1 MLPRLNETPP
11 PAAPGEVIA
20 GKYQVDAAIAVGGMG
35 VVCEATHLELQKRVA
50 IKFVR
55 PELAQHEGFVSRF
68 LNEARAAAALHSEH
82 VAHVLDCGRLPT
94 GAPYMV
100 LEYLEGTDLAKA
112 LKNDGPLPTQRAVDY
127 ALQVCEALA
136 EAHNKRLVHRDI
148 KPDNIFL
155 TAGPGGV
162 TVIKVL
168 DFGVSKQL
176 ESQNPSLT
184 DDNQGIGSPH
194 YMSPEQMTT
203 PSEVDARSDI
213 WSLGAVLYELIGGYP
228 PFDGNTVPEVCAKV
242 VTIEPLPLH
251 RHAPNVPRRL
261 EAVIMQCLHKDRDK
275 RFADVGELADALVP
289 FASIEGAASAEVV
302 ARILGRIPTRRR
314 TMVSGEIDEAMSA
327 PSTDRPSADSI
338 PGVGPSPWGALALF
352 ILLGGATIFGVFRL
366 LYGGQAPGSTTDTS
380 LPAPLPSALAPSS
393 SASALPPPA
402 TANAA
407 TATSASP
414 AAPSATA
421 PATAAAAAAD
431 AAAAAPRP
439 TVAATA
445 TAKPPATATVPVKPP
460 PASSAS
466 PWPEPREVPKD
477 YQDPR
482 NVDPPGIGEQPLP
495 E

>member
-112 LKNDGPLPTQRAVDY
+112 LRNDGPLPTQRAVDY

-136 EAHNKRLVHRDI
+136 EAHSKRLVHRDI
-148 KPDNIFL
+148 KPDNLFL

-176 ESQNPSLT
+176 ESGVPSLT

-203 PSEVDARSDI
+203 PSEIDARSDI
-213 WSLGAVLYELIGGYP
+213 WSLGAVLYELIGGHT

-242 VTIEPLPLH
+242 VTLEPLPLH

-261 EAVIMQCLHKDRDK
+261 EAVIMQCLEKDRDK
-275 RFADVGELADALVP
+275 RFADVGQLADALVP
-289 FASIEGAASAEVV
+289 FASAEGAASAEVV

-314 TMVSGEIDEAMSA
+314 SMVSSELDEAMSA
-327 PSTDRPSADSI
+327 PSTDRPSKDSI

-352 ILLGGATIFGVFRL
+352 ILLGGATIFGVVRL
-366 LYGGQAPGSTTDTS
+366 LYGGQAPGSTIDTN
-380 LPAPLPSALAPSS
+380 LAAPLPSAIAPSS
-393 SASALPPPA
+393 SPSALVPSP
-402 TANAA
+402 AA
-407 TATSASP
+407 TAAPTTSASP
-414 AAPSATA
+414 SAVT
-421 PATAAAAAAD
+421 PPTAAAAAPD
-431 AAAAAPRP
+431 AAAAPRP
-439 TVAATA
+439 TTLAGTA
-445 TAKPPATATVPVKPP
+445 TPKPPGTATVPVKPP
-460 PASSAS
+460 PASSGS

-477 YQDPR
+477 LGDPR

>member
-1 MLPRLNETPP
+1 MDSLSHVIVACGGMELMLFGPREGPAVVTSSAMLPRLNETPP
-11 PAAPGEVIA
+11 PAVPGEVIA

-55 PELAQHEGFVSRF
+55 PELAQYEGFVSRF

-94 GAPYMV
+94 GVPYMV

-136 EAHNKRLVHRDI
+136 EAHAKRLVHRDI

-213 WSLGAVLYELIGGYP
+213 WSLGAVLYELIGGHP
-228 PFDGNTVPEVCAKV
+228 AFDGNTIPEVCAKV
-242 VTIEPLPLH
+242 VTVEPLPLH
-251 RHAPNVPRRL
+251 RHAGNVPRRL
-261 EAVIMQCLHKDRDK
+261 EAVIMQCLHKDRDR
-275 RFADVGELADALVP
+275 RFADVGELADALIP

-302 ARILGRIPTRRR
+302 GRILGRFPTRRR
-314 TMVSGEIDEAMSA
+314 SLVNGEVDEAMSS
-327 PSTDRPSADSI
+327 PSVDRPSADSI
-338 PGVGPSPWGALALF
+338 PGVGPSPWGAMALF
-352 ILLGGATIFGVFRL
+352 ILLGGATIYGVVRL
-366 LYGGQAPGSTTDTS
+366 LSGGQAPGSAIDTS
-380 LPAPLPSALAPSS
+380 LTAPLPSALAAPSSAPSALVPPPPPASAAPSSSALGSS
-393 SASALPPPA
+393 SASAGA
-402 TANAA
+402 G
-407 TATSASP
+407 
-414 AAPSATA
+414 
-421 PATAAAAAAD
+421 
-431 AAAAAPRP
+431 AAAPDAPHR
-439 TVAATA
+439 
-445 TAKPPATATVPVKPP
+445 
-460 PASSAS
+460 
-466 PWPEPREVPKD
+466 
-477 YQDPR
+477 
-482 NVDPPGIGEQPLP
+482 DPPSPQPLRP
-495 E
+495 NRRGPLPCR

>member
-11 PAAPGEVIA
+11 PAAPGELIA

-55 PELAQHEGFVSRF
+55 PELAHHEGFVSRF

-82 VAHVLDCGRLPT
+82 VAHVLDCGRMPS
-94 GAPYMV
+94 GVPYMV

-136 EAHNKRLVHRDI
+136 EAHSKRLVHRDI
-148 KPDNIFL
+148 KPDNLFL

-203 PSEVDARSDI
+203 PSEIDARSDI
-213 WSLGAVLYELIGGYP
+213 WSLGAVLYELIGGHT

-251 RHAPNVPRRL
+251 RHAGNVPRRL
-261 EAVIMQCLHKDRDK
+261 EAVIMQCLEKDRDK

-289 FASIEGAASAEVV
+289 FASVEGAASAEVV
-302 ARILGRIPTRRR
+302 ARILGRLPTRRR
-314 TMVSGEIDEAMSA
+314 AMLSTDADEGVET
-327 PSTDRPSADSI
+327 PSVDRPSANSI

-352 ILLGGATIFGVFRL
+352 ILLGGATIFGVVRL
-366 LYGGQAPGSTTDTS
+366 LYGGQAPGTSVDTS
-380 LPAPLPSALAPSS
+380 LPAPLPSALAGPS
-393 SASALPPPA
+393 AV
-402 TANAA
+402 
-407 TATSASP
+407 
-414 AAPSATA
+414 APSA
-421 PATAAAAAAD
+421 PATTAAPTASAMPSTSAPSGTVQAAD
-431 AAAAAPRP
+431 AAAAPHPSLAH
-439 TVAATA
+439 
-445 TAKPPATATVPVKPP
+445 KPPGTSTASEPTR
-460 PASSAS
+460 PASSES

-477 YQDPR
+477 LRDPR
-482 NVDPPGIGEQPLP
+482 NVDPPGIGDQPLP

>member
-1 MLPRLNETPP
+1 
-11 PAAPGEVIA
+11 
-20 GKYQVDAAIAVGGMG
+20 MG

-55 PELAQHEGFVSRF
+55 PELAKYEGFVSRF

-94 GAPYMV
+94 GVPYMV

-112 LKNDGPLPTQRAVDY
+112 LKNDGPLQTQRAVDY

-136 EAHNKRLVHRDI
+136 EAHAKRLVHRDI
-148 KPDNIFL
+148 KPDNLFL

-213 WSLGAVLYELIGGYP
+213 WSLGAVLYELIGGHP
-228 PFDGNTVPEVCAKV
+228 PFDGNSVPEVCAKV
-242 VTIEPLPLH
+242 VTVEPLPLH
-251 RHAPNVPRRL
+251 RHAGNVPRRL
-261 EAVIMQCLHKDRDK
+261 EAVIMQCLQKDRDR

-289 FASIEGAASAEVV
+289 FASVEGAASAEVV

-314 TMVSGEIDEAMSA
+314 SIVSDVEEA
-327 PSTDRPSADSI
+327 PSTPSVDRPSKDSI
-338 PGVGPSPWGALALF
+338 PGVGPSPWGALVLF

-366 LYGGQAPGSTTDTS
+366 LYGGQAPGSAIDTG
-380 LPAPLPSALAPSS
+380 PAPLPSALAVAS
-393 SASALPPPA
+393 SAVVPSPPPA
-402 TANAA
+402 GAAASNSIAPSPASTAAVA
-407 TATSASP
+407 TAT
-414 AAPSATA
+414 
-421 PATAAAAAAD
+421 AAD
-431 AAAAAPRP
+431 AAPR
-439 TVAATA
+439 ATA
-445 TAKPPATATVPVKPP
+445 TATVAPKPPATAALPSKPA
-460 PASSAS
+460 ASSES

-477 YQDPR
+477 FGDPR
-482 NVDPPGIGEQPLP
+482 NVDPPGIGNQPLP